1 MKSDSTPRQIR
12 MTIPDLVAA
21 AVSCAAAIWAFI
33 ESARWPAP
41 EFVGGPAAVPRLIAV
56 ILLIIAGT
64 LAWSAIQGRSFVI
77 RERLD
82 GAKKKRL
89 AIMLAVTVAYAW
101 ALEPVGFLPATMIY
115 LGVFALVLGVRN
127 RLVIA
132 SYALLLPT
140 VFYLVFSTIL
150 KVPLPPA
157 YWPF

>member
-21 AVSCAAAIWAFI
+21 AISCAAAIWAFI

-56 ILLIIAGT
+56 ILLVVAAT
-64 LAWSAIQGRSFVI
+64 LAWTAIQGRSFII
-77 RERLD
+77 REPLD

-89 AIMLAVTVAYAW
+89 AIMLAVTAAYAW
-101 ALEPVGFLPATMIY
+101 ALEPVGFLPTTMAY
-115 LGVFALVLGVRN
+115 LAVFAMVLGVRN

-132 SYALLLPT
+132 GYALMLPT
-140 VFYLVFSTIL
+140 AFYLVFSTVL

-157 YWPF
+157 HWPF